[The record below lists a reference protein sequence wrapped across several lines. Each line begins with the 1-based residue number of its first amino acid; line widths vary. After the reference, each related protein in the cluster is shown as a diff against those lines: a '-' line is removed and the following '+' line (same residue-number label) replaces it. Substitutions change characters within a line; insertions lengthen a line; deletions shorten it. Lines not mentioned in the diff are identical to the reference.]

1 MTSNIEKYNETL
13 TQEERTKRAQEA
25 GIASGIARREQ
36 RTFKDTLQ
44 TLLSLSLKSGESVDI
59 QQIQSMADLKKQNI
73 SVQEAILIAQ
83 IQKAIKGDTTAA
95 VYVRDTSG
103 QRPTE
108 SVDMKMNLPVFF
120 EGEDELEE

>member
-13 TQEERTKRAQEA
+13 TQEERTKRAQQA

-83 IQKAIKGDTTAA
+83 IHKAIKGDTTAA

>member
-13 TQEERTKRAQEA
+13 TQEERIKRAQEA

-59 QQIQSMADLKKQNI
+59 QQIQSMADLKKKNI

-108 SVDMKMNLPVFF
+108 AVDMKMNLPVFF